1 MKTLS
6 APMSKWVTESYQKVS
21 SDVEIALIRLAKSGD
36 IRAKNKLLNS
46 QLPYIAK
53 MARKY
58 IGINPKAELDDLMQV
73 GCVAGL
79 SNAIENFDENVGAKF
94 QTYLMWQLKDQFMNY
109 MWQTS
114 QLVPVPMNIVRNNQK
129 IRKELIKN
137 KQYEELAEMKSPFS
151 VIAGMDVAVN
161 DDGQTIA
168 DTVSDESADVEQIV
182 NVNTRN
188 KYVSNLMNGL
198 NESDKKLMEMVYG
211 LDGTDNSL
219 RDVGSVLGMSG
230 QMVNLNRRRIISKL
244 KLKREL
250 PCLEH

>member
-6 APMSKWVTESYQKVS
+6 APMSKWVKESYQKVS
-21 SDVEIALIRLAKSGD
+21 SDVEIELIRLAKSGD
-36 IRAKNKLLNS
+36 VRAKNKLLNS

-79 SNAIENFDENVGAKF
+79 SNAIENFDVNVGAKF

-129 IRKELIKN
+129 VRKELIKS
-137 KQYEELAEMKSPFS
+137 KQYEELAEMQSPFS

-168 DTVSDESADVEQIV
+168 DTMSDEAYDVEQIV

-198 NESDKKLMEMVYG
+198 NESERKLMEMVYG
-211 LDGTDNSL
+211 LDGSDNSL
-219 RDVGSVLGMSG
+219 REVASNLGMSH
-230 QMVNLNRRRIISKL
+230 QMVELNRRRIISKL
-244 KLKREL
+244 KVKRDLGFVER
-250 PCLEH
+250 